1 MLGYGSRDELLTI
14 DIPTQ
19 LYVRKEN
26 RPGPNQ
32 RNRIFET
39 QLKKRDGSIIDVGI
53 SSRVICKDGKPVYYA
68 GIVRDIT
75 RQKIA
80 EKKLKESY
88 KKLHKALN
96 DIINTLAS
104 IVEVR
109 DPYTSSHQKRVA
121 SLAIA
126 ISEELGLD
134 KDRIEAIGVATL
146 IHDIGKIN
154 IPASILARPGKLS
167 EIEYD
172 MIKTHPQLGY
182 DMISRVELP

>member
-53 SSRVICKDGKPVYYA
+53 SSRVICKDGKPVYYE

-109 DPYTSSHQKRVA
+109 DPYTSGHQKRV
-121 SLAIA
+121 
-126 ISEELGLD
+126 D
-134 KDRIEAIGVATL
+134 
-146 IHDIGKIN
+146 H
-154 IPASILARPGKLS
+154 
-167 EIEYD
+167 
-172 MIKTHPQLGY
+172 
-182 DMISRVELP
+182 LPLLYQRNQV